1 MTLTTD
7 VNPATIM
14 QGNFSERLKTSY
26 SKKNTEFSYRVP
38 NLEIDQRQ
46 SYFNSD
52 EFQSSKILI

>member
-26 SKKNTEFSYRVP
+26 SNVKYSYRVP

-46 SYFNSD
+46 AYYNSD